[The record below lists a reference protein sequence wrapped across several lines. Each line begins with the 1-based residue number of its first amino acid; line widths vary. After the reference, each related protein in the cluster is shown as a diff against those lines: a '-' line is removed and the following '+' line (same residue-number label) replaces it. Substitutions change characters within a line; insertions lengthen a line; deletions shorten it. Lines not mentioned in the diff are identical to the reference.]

1 MKGKRTF
8 ATVLALGLMLS
19 LMAGL
24 GQAQG
29 PVSQGITAPQA
40 QVGTAFT
47 YQGQLKNASGLVD
60 GTCDFRFSLWDA
72 LNGGTQVGTTQT
84 KTNVTVSEG
93 LFTVELDYGA
103 DFWVFSGSAY
113 WLQIAVRCPA
123 GSGTYTALSP
133 RQPLTP
139 APYALSL
146 RPGATIHNTTPGSTN
161 HGLALYS
168 DDAIGLVVGSAGGDG
183 VSVSS
188 AGDDGVSVY
197 SADGSGVEIGSVGQD
212 GVVVNQVGSPT
223 TTASSTLKNGFEVA
237 GAQGYGLY
245 VGQADQGGV
254 YVNQAGDD
262 GVYVGRA
269 GNPTN
274 TFPQTGKNG
283 FEVAGTEAVGLQV
296 GRADIY
302 GVWVNSAG
310 YIGVGVTAAGTDGM
324 LVYRAGNASTTVS
337 SSANNGFELNGA
349 EGYGLFVG
357 QADLDGV
364 YVNSATYDG
373 LRLASAGWDG
383 VAVDSAVAS
392 GLYVAST
399 GGDGVNVN
407 EAGDDG
413 VYVFKAG
420 SPSTTSTDAHK
431 NGFEVAGAQGY
442 GLYVGRADMAGVVVN
457 TAGSDGVYVN
467 QSAGNGFSVA
477 AATTDGVFA
486 HTTNASHNYGL
497 YTPDNLYSLNYHL
510 AGALMLVAQ
519 SGESGDLEP
528 GEVVA
533 VSGVGAVFADGE
545 APVALVQRAGP
556 GSNIMG
562 VVYSRFVAEEEV
574 REIEHEGQVEQQTS
588 LHAHSAEGP
597 IAPGDYLLVVVTGAA
612 QVKAEALSEGVL
624 PGDLL
629 AASAGGLATSAA
641 PAEINGL
648 AYYPPG
654 SILGMAME
662 PLDAT
667 QGSGLIWVLVNP
679 R

>member
-223 TTASSTLKNGFEVA
+223 TTASSTL
-237 GAQGYGLY
+237 
-245 VGQADQGGV
+245 
-254 YVNQAGDD
+254 
-262 GVYVGRA
+262 
-269 GNPTN
+269 
-274 TFPQTGKNG
+274 KNG